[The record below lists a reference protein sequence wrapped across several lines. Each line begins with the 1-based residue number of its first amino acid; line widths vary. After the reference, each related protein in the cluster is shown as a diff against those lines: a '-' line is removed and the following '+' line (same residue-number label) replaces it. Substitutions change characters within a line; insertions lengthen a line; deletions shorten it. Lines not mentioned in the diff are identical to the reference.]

1 VFDTRAFARTN
12 ARQLCSFNQEHSHS
26 ALSAF
31 RKEEEWVNL
40 NVMPTEPSSP
50 RLTTTCFA
58 DEGFNDAEY
67 EGSIAG
73 SGGSSLSSAIAGG
86 DWNFW
91 CLDCSTES
99 FRGESGSHLPV
110 NQQSLQK
117 WPAPCCL
124 RSLRKLFHMKT
135 SNVQSVPL
143 SAGNDWVAELPLLRL
158 MIPAGGVATA
168 TPFTREVGGMGLEAT
183 DVSAGAGA
191 ADAAGA
197 GVAGVAG
204 VGGDA
209 EGGEVGGSEIP
220 EQDDLLHTT
229 TPKTEP
235 KRVLSPTC
243 I

>member
-1 VFDTRAFARTN
+1 
-12 ARQLCSFNQEHSHS
+12 
-26 ALSAF
+26 
-31 RKEEEWVNL
+31 
-40 NVMPTEPSSP
+40 
-50 RLTTTCFA
+50 
-58 DEGFNDAEY
+58 
-67 EGSIAG
+67 
-73 SGGSSLSSAIAGG
+73 
-86 DWNFW
+86 
-91 CLDCSTES
+91 
-99 FRGESGSHLPV
+99 
-110 NQQSLQK
+110 
-117 WPAPCCL
+117 
-124 RSLRKLFHMKT
+124 
-135 SNVQSVPL
+135 
-143 SAGNDWVAELPLLRL
+143 

-183 DVSAGAGA
+183 DVSAGADAGAGAGAGA